1 MSAQGEGKHAGA
13 SRLLAVD
20 ALRGIAALAVVLFH
34 FTTRFQ
40 DLYGGAGSPTV
51 AFPNGHYGVNLFF
64 VISGFVIFMTLE
76 RTKRPMDFVV
86 SRFSR
91 LFPSYWLAVALT
103 FIVVSS
109 FGLPGKEVT
118 LGQAL
123 ANGLMVHGLLGVP
136 HVDGVYWTLEIEM
149 LFYAWMLLL
158 FVSGQL
164 SRVHQA
170 LWALLSLRLVYVVMA
185 KAFGIDLSW
194 TLSHLLIL
202 KYLPWFALGICVYQ
216 LSRED
221 CPKRSL
227 PFTVALALVVLAAA
241 DGWRIALMAA
251 FFASLVWLA
260 ATGRA
265 NWLANRVL
273 VFFGAI
279 SYPLYLL
286 HENIG
291 WVAMRAMQRA
301 GWSFDVSAAAALLG
315 AIALAAAVTF
325 AVERPAMKWVRLVYE
340 RRRAAAR
347 AVAV

>member
-1 MSAQGEGKHAGA
+1 MSADTDSKRAGA
-13 SRLLAVD
+13 ARLLAVD

-76 RTKRPMDFVV
+76 RTKRPLDFVV

-91 LFPSYWLAVALT
+91 LFPSYWFAVALT

-118 LGQAL
+118 VGQAL

-158 FVSGQL
+158 FVGGQL
-164 SRVHQA
+164 GRVHLA

-185 KAFGIDLSW
+185 KKFGVDLSW

-202 KYLPWFALGICVYQ
+202 KYLPWFAIGICVYQ
-216 LSRED
+216 LSRGD
-221 CPKRSL
+221 WPKRSL
-227 PFTVALALVVLAAA
+227 PVTLALALVVLVAA
-241 DGWRIALMAA
+241 DGWRISAMAA
-251 FFASLVWLA
+251 CFAVLVWLA

-265 NWLANRVL
+265 DWLANPVL

-286 HENIG
+286 HENMG

-301 GWSFDVSAAAALLG
+301 GWSFDVSAVAALFG

-325 AVERPAMKWVRLVYE
+325 AVERPAMRWVRAAYG
-340 RRRAAAR
+340 RRRAASR
-347 AVAV
+347 AVAA